1 MFVAGVTCVF
11 SSPPADGQSGLGR
24 SGSPG
29 LRAVGLPASVSN
41 VEITSDP
48 GSDGFYTRGDVIE
61 ATVTFD
67 ETVTVSV
74 DDGTPSIALTVGDE
88 TRVAEYDRGSGAAEL
103 VFGYRLG
110 FNSYPLDVVNVMIGH
125 LLGSRMAGE
134 EDGDGVSLEAGTI
147 ELNGGTIRN
156 AANDDAD
163 LAHTGLDVQSG
174 HKVDS
179 VGPGLL
185 FDPVVNGATLTLVYR
200 EELDSSESPAADVF
214 TVTVEGDART
224 VSDVS
229 VTGDRVSL
237 TLDPA
242 VDHGDEVSLAVAYTT
257 LLKDPVGNVAIM
269 IHGTTVTNE
278 TPAAPEP
285 TPDPM
290 GPSVTAI
297 ALGSTPGADGI
308 YAGGDDVDVTVTFD
322 DSVTVDTTNGEPSLR
337 LTVGHLARPAVYREG
352 SGTARLTFRYIL
364 AEGYPPRAAIFL
376 NHHSNSG
383 LPVGDED
390 IDGLSIEAG
399 RIALNGAT
407 IQNATNDNA
416 DLAHTELVVQ
426 SGHRVDGVGPT
437 MRGRSELSG
446 DMVTV
451 TFVEA
456 LDENSA
462 PAPADFSVD
471 GRHGDNF
478 RIVTGVDVDGAVV
491 TLTLDTPVEHD
502 DNVWVSYVPGA
513 APLLDLVGNEALEV
527 RASYIENNTPPPPP
541 PVIDPDAANVQTV
554 AITSAPGVDETY
566 AGGDAIDVTLTFDRN
581 VIVDA
586 MNGTPSILLAVGTR
600 PREAFYTRGS
610 GSSELTFSYTV
621 VAGADAFFVF
631 FLKLLGRSAPPVGDE
646 DGDGVSLAEGII
658 TMNGG
663 AVEDSTARAVNVP
676 HPELTTLS
684 EHKVDG
690 IWPYMRGT
698 SSFVDGAALTV
709 AFTEALDPSAPD
721 AAGFVVEIAGGERC
735 ISVAAIDIGGS
746 TVTLAL
752 AAAVGPG
759 EQVVL
764 SYKPSATPLRDLV
777 GNAALEDSVSVTN
790 RTTTG
795 AGGNGAACGATPPDP
810 GDGGGGG
817 GPPPPSGDEDDEDD
831 EDDDGG
837 GGGGGGSVLPPRAS
851 IALSAECGED
861 LCRARTDVPV
871 SFEDASSG
879 SVRFRTWDLGDG
891 TTSRRQ
897 TVEHAW
903 SEPGFYEVTL
913 RVSNGTS
920 ESVASRTFLVEAST
934 PAGTCEAD
942 AETRCLRDSRYE
954 VRADWWN
961 AEGETGAA
969 RVAHSGTND
978 SGLFWFFVADNW
990 EVLIK
995 VLDGCAL
1002 NGNVWVFGASTT
1014 DLGYRIAVTDTR
1026 TGAVKEYT
1034 NEPGLPAPAIADT
1047 TASPGNC
1054 QP

>member
-1 MFVAGVTCVF
+1 MLTAWDHEVYGTSAIFRDAMERILDISFWGHEREGDFGPVFGKDQELFEALRKFVLDARWLGTPSQRIMERAILEVGRFSNYKDTTNYERLPLMVDSIRNRYAGGEHRKTVWLRLVSEIDYNDGTNCSRYGLCGWYRDRGFESSFRNELFSERRACPANFCSGDTVTLH
-11 SSPPADGQSGLGR
+11 AQGLGSDELDLACR
-24 SGSPG
+24 RLRSHGEVFHSMFSTQCRPVADDLNEHLDIFVFTDGASCEDMEWAAFPGGDTCSGIYFESEPSDSSTTPLFVVTEKEPGDRLIDPELAIWNFEHEYAHYLDGRYNRHGGFLDDPALHGWSEGFAEYFASEVSLYHRRAYCTSSHSLTDTLLLSGSIPTSYGQRHLVLRFLMEMQRAFVDGMLPLLRRGDFEQSKRYTEREAPNLEAAWESWLEAGCREGRDRAPTFGSAKIANLSVGVDKPVSLVLPSAEGGDEPLIYELVPALPAG
-29 LRAVGLPASVSN
+29 LGFDPATRRLSGRAPWPSPQTDFTYIATDGDLVDPDAVGLTFAISV
-41 VEITSDP
+41 
-48 GSDGFYTRGDVIE
+48 
-61 ATVTFD
+61 
-67 ETVTVSV
+67 
-74 DDGTPSIALTVGDE
+74 
-88 TRVAEYDRGSGAAEL
+88 
-103 VFGYRLG
+103 
-110 FNSYPLDVVNVMIGH
+110 
-125 LLGSRMAGE
+125 
-134 EDGDGVSLEAGTI
+134 LE
-147 ELNGGTIRN
+147 N
-156 AANDDAD
+156 
-163 LAHTGLDVQSG
+163 
-174 HKVDS
+174 
-179 VGPGLL
+179 
-185 FDPVVNGATLTLVYR
+185 
-200 EELDSSESPAADVF
+200 
-214 TVTVEGDART
+214 
-224 VSDVS
+224 
-229 VTGDRVSL
+229 
-237 TLDPA
+237 
-242 VDHGDEVSLAVAYTT
+242 TT
-257 LLKDPVGNVAIM
+257 
-269 IHGTTVTNE
+269 
-278 TPAAPEP
+278 
-285 TPDPM
+285 
-290 GPSVTAI
+290 
-297 ALGSTPGADGI
+297 
-308 YAGGDDVDVTVTFD
+308 
-322 DSVTVDTTNGEPSLR
+322 
-337 LTVGHLARPAVYREG
+337 
-352 SGTARLTFRYIL
+352 
-364 AEGYPPRAAIFL
+364 
-376 NHHSNSG
+376 
-383 LPVGDED
+383 
-390 IDGLSIEAG
+390 
-399 RIALNGAT
+399 
-407 IQNATNDNA
+407 Q
-416 DLAHTELVVQ
+416 
-426 SGHRVDGVGPT
+426 
-437 MRGRSELSG
+437 
-446 DMVTV
+446 
-451 TFVEA
+451 
-456 LDENSA
+456 
-462 PAPADFSVD
+462 
-471 GRHGDNF
+471 
-478 RIVTGVDVDGAVV
+478 
-491 TLTLDTPVEHD
+491 
-502 DNVWVSYVPGA
+502 
-513 APLLDLVGNEALEV
+513 
-527 RASYIENNTPPPPP
+527 PPPP
-541 PVIDPDAANVQTV
+541 PVIDPDAANVTAV
-554 AITSAPGVDETY
+554 AIGSTPGSDSTY

-586 MNGTPSILLAVGTR
+586 TNGTPSILLAVGTR

-621 VAGADAFFVF
+621 VAGGDAFFVAIF
-631 FLKLLGRSAPPVGDE
+631 QLLGRPAPPVGDE

-735 ISVAAIDIGGS
+735 LSAAAIDISGS
-746 TVTLAL
+746 TVALAL

-777 GNAALEDSVSVTN
+777 GNAALEDRVPVTN

-795 AGGNGAACGATPPDP
+795 AGGNGGACGATPPGPDD
-810 GDGGGGG
+810 GGGGGGG
-817 GPPPPSGDEDDEDD
+817 GPPPPSGDEDD

-1047 TASPGNC
+1047 TAFPGDC